1 MAQTQ
6 NTRWISSHT
15 VHSTQYTEQGARIWL
30 CVSDVLYVC
39 LYMHVCLLA
48 YIFTCI
54 CKHMRV
60 ENGPLFSLLCTAF
73 QSFPSRCLHRT
84 WLCFMI
90 MSLTHIHIHTEV
102 GRIGCRCNL
111 IARLQMYSCNDPLC
125 VHECGALVMFDV
137 SVQRMI
143 LRENRFYFEKFSRST
158 PTDRILLSA
167 HTLQHTYTYRART
180 HKLKNELMHT
190 AASIAQTQRYHQMTQ
205 LIHWFHWYSFILFRP
220 FILSFLH
227 HSRLYFAF
235 SFTQLY

>member
-1 MAQTQ
+1 MNIVT
-6 NTRWISSHT
+6 
-15 VHSTQYTEQGARIWL
+15 HSTQSTQSKGPEYGCASAMCFM
-30 CVSDVLYVC
+30 CVCVC
-39 LYMHVCLLA
+39 IYA

-60 ENGPLFSLLCTAF
+60 ENGPLFSLLFTAF

-90 MSLTHIHIHTEV
+90 MSLTHIHIQF

-143 LRENRFYFEKFSRST
+143 LRENGFYFEKFSRST
-158 PTDRILLSA
+158 ATDRILHSA
-167 HTLQHTYTYRART
+167 IHFSILLHTGPAHINRRMNLC
-180 HKLKNELMHT
+180 
-190 AASIAQTQRYHQMTQ
+190 TQQQ
-205 LIHWFHWYSFILFRP
+205 V
-220 FILSFLH
+220 
-227 HSRLYFAF
+227 
-235 SFTQLY
+235 